1 MKSSKKMQNS
11 IQKLVK
17 PWTNDL
23 SMCDGRNLNGVAI
36 TLEYGNE
43 STKDAPEEYWDYCE
57 VTIQDVR
64 WDGTRNRH
72 ERDVYY
78 VLHDGQVNK
87 A

>member
-1 MKSSKKMQNS
+1 MKASEMMQSSVLEL
-11 IQKLVK
+11 IK

-23 SMCDGRNLNGVAI
+23 SMCDGRNLDGVAI
-36 TLEYGNE
+36 ELDYGNE
-43 STKDAPEEYWDYCE
+43 ATKDAPEGYYDYCE

-78 VLHDGQVNK
+78 VLHDGRVNK